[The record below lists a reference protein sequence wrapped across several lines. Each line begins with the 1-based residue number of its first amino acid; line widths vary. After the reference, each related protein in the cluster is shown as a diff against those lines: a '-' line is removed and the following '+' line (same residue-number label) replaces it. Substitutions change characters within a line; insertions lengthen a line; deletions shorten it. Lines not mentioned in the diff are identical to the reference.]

1 MAVTDDELARLRAA
15 YDAYRAGDLGP
26 LSQLMDDHIRW
37 IGDSSLGDPPPEC
50 NGRDEALQVLKRAA
64 GRVSSRDLESMD
76 LSGDRVFAVAR
87 WREGKGP
94 EGRDRVYSLLTLR
107 DGRIIRME
115 DFFDR
120 SEAER
125 ALGKPQ

>member
-1 MAVTDDELARLRAA
+1 M
-15 YDAYRAGDLGP
+15 
-26 LSQLMDDHIRW
+26 MDQNIRW

-50 NGRDEALQVLKRAA
+50 NGRDEALQLLERAA
-64 GRVSSRDLESMD
+64 GRVWSRDLESVD

-87 WREGKGP
+87 WQEGKGP
-94 EGRDRVYSLLTLR
+94 EGRERVYSVLTLR

-120 SEAER
+120 TEAER
-125 ALGKPQ
+125 AFVKPE